1 MKDLSAYKKYQNELI
16 FDEYYSYLFIEKQDY
31 INKDFHSISLKNC
44 IIEKSDFSN
53 TLFANADLDSL
64 NLNECVFGDQSFQNA
79 DIISCHFM
87 NCTFVSVSFKGATMT
102 SNTFVNCTF
111 VSCNFNHVTMSDSLF
126 TDCDIE
132 GVNLRQSSTYLN
144 TYLNCSWFKSQISG
158 NFNYNLLIQ
167 SSFRKTSI
175 NPILL
180 SSNFGFTEKNLYD
193 LKIDYE
199 AVYDLQQTELERKE
213 LINAAIIELNSN
225 KYSYDK
231 SMVFCIDVILRQLNN
246 NIIVRAEEIRFIE
259 LVLNHLLKEQMIAP
273 ISIVQMISLLER
285 FFSKAE
291 ANTAIDKSKNSLNY
305 IHNTLFIAYQHFVNS
320 LEETNYNHSESNR
333 RVTIKITFEKRP
345 EIETCKLLSSFQDV
359 FSMPKYPIYQIKT
372 EHGSF
377 IEWIEAPDNILKCL
391 QLLISI
397 IGLAISIR
405 SYKKMTNKKTNKKSD
420 DDSEPNGNN
429 QENRQQ
435 IYNNMLILNIPNS
448 INNQIQHVQT
458 EKDISNTI
466 NVFIANGLTINN
478 DYKGFNNCNI
488 RDIEYHYK

>member
-1 MKDLSAYKKYQNELI
+1 MKDLSNYKNYQNELI
-16 FDEYYSYLFIEKQDY
+16 FDEFYSYLLIEKQDY
-31 INKDFHSISLKNC
+31 KNKDLHSISLKNC

-53 TLFANADLDSL
+53 TLFANADIDSS
-64 NLNECVFGDQSFQNA
+64 NLNECVFSDQSFQNA

-132 GVNLRQSSTYLN
+132 SIILRQSSTYLN
-144 TYLNCSWFKSQISG
+144 TYLNCNWNKSQISG

-167 SSFRKTSI
+167 SSFRNS
-175 NPILL
+175 NVNLNLL
-180 SSNFGFTEKNLYD
+180 SSNFGFTEKCLHD
-193 LKIDYE
+193 LKINYE
-199 AVYDLQQTELERKE
+199 DVYVLQQTELERNE
-213 LINAAIIELNSN
+213 LISAAIIELNSN

-231 SMVFCIDVILRQLNN
+231 SMVFCIDVILTQLIN

-259 LVLNHLLKEQMIAP
+259 LVLDHLLKERMIAP
-273 ISIVQMISLLER
+273 ISIVQMISSLER

-291 ANTAIDKSKNSLNY
+291 SNTAVDKSKNSLNY
-305 IHNTLFIAYQHFVNS
+305 IHNTLLIAYQSFVNT
-320 LEETNYNHSESNR
+320 LAETNYDHSVSNQ
-333 RVTIKITFEKRP
+333 RVIIKITFEKQP
-345 EIETCKLLSSFQDV
+345 EIETCKLLSSFQNE
-359 FSMPKYPIYQIKT
+359 FSMPKDSLCQIKT

-377 IEWIEAPDNILKCL
+377 IEWIEAPDNILKCI

-405 SYKKMTNKKTNKKSD
+405 SYKKKKSNKNTDEDLVTNKNTQD
-420 DDSEPNGNN
+420 N
-429 QENRQQ
+429 QQQ
-435 IYNNMLILNIPNS
+435 INSNTLILNIPNS

-458 EKDISNTI
+458 EKDISKTI
-466 NVFIANGLTINN
+466 NVFIVNGMTINN
-478 DYKGFNNCNI
+478 NYKGFNNCNI
-488 RDIEYHYK
+488 KDIEYHYK